1 MLRKQ
6 RSAVVN
12 WREYAVVLRM
22 CRERLWLW
30 NRRAG
35 KLLMLRGLRRRTRR
49 RLMRLLLWL
58 WRGHWRTL
66 RWSLQLFTGRIPLH
80 LSLRGLL

>member
-1 MLRKQ
+1 
-6 RSAVVN
+6 
-12 WREYAVVLRM
+12 
-22 CRERLWLW
+22 
-30 NRRAG
+30 
-35 KLLMLRGLRRRTRR
+35 
-49 RLMRLLLWL
+49 MRLLLWL